1 MKSSFKYFLFTLI
14 LLAIDQFIKLWMH
27 KVVLP
32 EHFGVIEIIPDF
44 FELQYITNKGMA
56 FGMELGGE
64 YGKLLLTSFRLIAA
78 FVIIWYLNN
87 LAQKPATHVALL
99 FCMAAILAGA
109 LGNLI
114 DSIFYGVYLGIA
126 PMEASTPWFHG
137 QVIDMFYFKGFNGTW
152 PDWLP
157 FLGGKEHYTPI
168 FNFADACIFCGVVII
183 LIFQNKLLGHDHIH
197 KINTSEEEFENV
209 SDEIKN

>member
-1 MKSSFKYFLFTLI
+1 
-14 LLAIDQFIKLWMH
+14 MH
-27 KVVLP
+27 FVVLP
-32 EHFGVIEIIPDF
+32 EHFGVIEIIPNF

-64 YGKLLLTSFRLIAA
+64 YGKLLLTSFRLVAA

-87 LAQKPATHVALL
+87 LAQKESTHPGLL

-126 PMEASTPWFHG
+126 PYDAASPWFHG
-137 QVIDMFYFKGFNGTW
+137 QVIDMFYFKGLNGIW

-157 FLGGKEHYTPI
+157 FIGGQSHYTPI
-168 FNFADACIFCGVVII
+168 FNFADACIFCGVLTI
-183 LIFQNKLLGHDHIH
+183 LVFQNKLLGHEQIH
-197 KINTSEEEFENV
+197 KITPSEEEIIENV
-209 SDEIKN
+209 SNEIEN